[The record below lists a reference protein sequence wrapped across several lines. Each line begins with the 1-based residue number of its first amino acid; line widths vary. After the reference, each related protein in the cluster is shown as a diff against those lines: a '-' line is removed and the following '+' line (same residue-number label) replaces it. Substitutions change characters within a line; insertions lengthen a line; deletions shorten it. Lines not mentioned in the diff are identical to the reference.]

1 MNVAALLEPI
11 TELAFRA
18 GEAVMRVYDDPH
30 ALAATI
36 KADGSAVTEA
46 DQAAEAL
53 IEAGLAALAPEVPRI
68 AEEAAAAGR
77 APAGAARMFLVDPLD
92 GTREFVA
99 RNGEFTVNIALV
111 EDGAP
116 VLGIVVAP
124 ALKRAWRAAEGRA
137 EVCDVGGAWRPIR
150 VRPRP
155 PEGADV
161 LVSRSRVDAAVDR
174 WLQQQAVR
182 RRVPMGS
189 SLKFCRIAEG
199 AADLYPRFGPTC
211 AWDTAAGQAVLEGAG
226 GTVLT
231 LAGARL
237 SYDALDPAKGYRNE
251 SFVASGG

>member
-1 MNVAALLEPI
+1 MNVAGLLEPI
-11 TELAFRA
+11 TALALNA
-18 GEAVMRVYDDPH
+18 GEAVMRVYNDPH
-30 ALAATI
+30 AQAASI

-53 IEAGLAALAPEVPRI
+53 IEAGLAALAPDIPLI
-68 AEEAAAAGR
+68 AEEGAAAGR
-77 APAGAARMFLVDPLD
+77 APVGAARMFLVDPLD
-92 GTREFVA
+92 GTQEFLA

-111 EDGAP
+111 EEGVP
-116 VLGIVVAP
+116 VLGVVVAP
-124 ALKRAWRAAEGRA
+124 ALKRAWRAAGGRA
-137 EVCDVGGAWRPIR
+137 EACNLGEAWRTIR

-155 PEGADV
+155 LEGADV
-161 LVSRSRVDAAVDR
+161 LVSRSRADAAVER
-174 WLQQQAVR
+174 WLEEQAVR

-226 GTVLT
+226 GTVHT

-237 SYDALDPAKGYRNE
+237 RYDALNPARGYRNE
-251 SFVASGG
+251 SFVASAG